1 MPPHSPF
8 GKGGVR
14 GFRGGGAIRC
24 IGGVA
29 AGEDI
34 GFLFVVDMASTNID
48 MLLEGN
54 WRVTASVIAQVIAIA
69 KDGIAIRLFA
79 RSRFIFS
86 IISAISRNRF
96 QSPMEFSFDV
106 SFKYRKG

>member
-1 MPPHSPF
+1 M
-8 GKGGVR
+8 
-14 GFRGGGAIRC
+14 IRC

-34 GFLFVVDMASTNID
+34 GFLFVVDMASTNIG

-79 RSRFIFS
+79 RSCFIFFDNFRNIS
-86 IISAISRNRF
+86 ESFSKSDGVQFRCIIQIT
-96 QSPMEFSFDV
+96 
-106 SFKYRKG
+106 